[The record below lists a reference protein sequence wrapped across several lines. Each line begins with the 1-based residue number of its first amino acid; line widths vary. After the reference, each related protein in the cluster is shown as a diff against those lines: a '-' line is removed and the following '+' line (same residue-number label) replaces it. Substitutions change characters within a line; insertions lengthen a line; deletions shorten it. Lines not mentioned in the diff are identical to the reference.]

1 MGRKRILVVCTTDS
15 MIWNFLVPHIEEL
28 EKKGFIV
35 EGAAS
40 VTGDYFDE
48 LVNQFHI
55 KMHKISFARN
65 PFSFTNVRA
74 YRELKQIIKEG
85 RFDFIFCHEPVGGMM
100 GRLAGKRCGKK
111 VIYMAH
117 GFHFFKGAP
126 LKHWLLYFTAEY
138 LLAFLTDAC
147 ITINKE
153 DYAIS
158 KKMHAKRK
166 YYIHGIGIQPKI
178 NESVITPDVLK
189 KKLGIR
195 AGDVVLM
202 SVGELSERKNHQ
214 VIIEAMHLMQKKDIK
229 LVICG
234 EGKLREKLEA
244 LCKKFELENSVIFTG
259 FVKNVGDYLSI
270 CDIFIYPSLWEGL
283 GIAGLEAMAKK
294 LPIIGADRRGIK
306 DYVLHEKTGL
316 LFEPHDSRTLA
327 DEIEKLISDPVFENK
342 LVKNSQKIVPMFG
355 LENVKKELELIYQ
368 KEFNNV

>member
-1 MGRKRILVVCTTDS
+1 MGKKRILVVCTTDS

-74 YRELKQIIKEG
+74 YRELKQIIKKG

-138 LLAFLTDAC
+138 FLSFLTDAC

-178 NESVITPDVLK
+178 NESVITQDVLK
-189 KKLGIR
+189 KKLGIG

-214 VIIEAMHLMQKKDIK
+214 VIIEAIHLMQKKDIK
-229 LVICG
+229 LIICG

-327 DEIEKLISDPVFENK
+327 DEIEKLISEPVFENK